1 LVDDYAAGRS
11 LAQASDTSM
20 KCIWPVC
27 TDQLFIPS
35 LDSDAG
41 HQTQSD
47 PNQNLN
53 PFVNQAEWSGSMYTY
68 GVCPVQPCQKSLYV
82 LENAGT
88 SGVGWKQYKQDCGNI
103 GTFVFIEAF
112 LSNLT
117 GNSTYIII
125 LFIMSLLLSITF
137 RSFYKFLY
145 KENPIPIKMVTVF
158 LFSVCI
164 SIGGLYLFLVA
175 GGKKVFNKLFR
186 EIVTKKSA
194 NCIGIDDSGNNC
206 SSKSTEKDCSNSG
219 NCLWVVNEKLG
230 ILPEKPEK

>member
-1 LVDDYAAGRS
+1 
-11 LAQASDTSM
+11 M

-41 HQTQSD
+41 HHHQSD

-53 PFVNQAEWSGSMYTY
+53 PFVNQAEWTGSMYTH
-68 GVCPVQPCQKSLYV
+68 GVCPVQPCQKSVYV

-145 KENPIPIKMVTVF
+145 KENLIPIKMVTVF

-186 EIVTKKSA
+186 EILTKKSA
-194 NCIGIDDSGNNC
+194 KCIGYDIDSSNNC
-206 SSKSTEKDCSNSG
+206 SINKTESDCNNDD
-219 NCLWVVNEKLG
+219 NCLWVGNEKLG

>member
-1 LVDDYAAGRS
+1 
-11 LAQASDTSM
+11 
-20 KCIWPVC
+20 
-27 TDQLFIPS
+27 
-35 LDSDAG
+35 
-41 HQTQSD
+41 
-47 PNQNLN
+47 
-53 PFVNQAEWSGSMYTY
+53 
-68 GVCPVQPCQKSLYV
+68 
-82 LENAGT
+82 
-88 SGVGWKQYKQDCGNI
+88 
-103 GTFVFIEAF
+103 
-112 LSNLT
+112 
-117 GNSTYIII
+117 
-125 LFIMSLLLSITF
+125 
-137 RSFYKFLY
+137 
-145 KENPIPIKMVTVF
+145 MVTVF